1 VPAGRVPLWR
11 WQTFSHHEG
20 MPGHHLELGGV
31 RFLPALLSRFQ
42 TGLGEISGY
51 SEGWGLYAELF
62 MDELGAF
69 DRPATRLG
77 FLISQTFRA
86 IRVGP

>member
-1 VPAGRVPLWR
+1 
-11 WQTFSHHEG
+11 
-20 MPGHHLELGGV
+20 
-31 RFLPALLSRFQ
+31 
-42 TGLGEISGY
+42 
-51 SEGWGLYAELF
+51 